1 MVLFG
6 TIKGIKADSI
16 VAEANKRIEEVRLSE
31 SANQRAG
38 AFSGGMKRR
47 LSVAVALIGNP
58 EVVSLLFYHD
68 NWTRFST
75 NYQQE
80 LNLLFFFHSLIL
92 QMHMHVLRHS
102 HIVLVCL

>member
-1 MVLFG
+1 MLLIHIVLKQFDILWDNLSAREHLVLFG

-16 VAEANKRIEEVRLSE
+16 VAEANKRIEEVRLTE

-58 EVVSLLFYHD
+58 DVV
-68 NWTRFST
+68 RFVYCTKSI
-75 NYQQE
+75 
-80 LNLLFFFHSLIL
+80 FHCIDP
-92 QMHMHVLRHS
+92 VLR
-102 HIVLVCL
+102 I

>member
-1 MVLFG
+1 MAHCFVLQFDILWDNLSASEHLVLFG

-16 VAEANKRIEEVRLSE
+16 VAEANKRIEEVRLTE

-58 EVVSLLFYHD
+58 EVVSH
-68 NWTRFST
+68 
-75 NYQQE
+75 
-80 LNLLFFFHSLIL
+80 LIL
-92 QMHMHVLRHS
+92 TN
-102 HIVLVCL
+102 LVELYLVSLFLYLSVS

>member
-6 TIKGIKADSI
+6 TIKGLKADSI
-16 VAEANKRIEEVRLSE
+16 TAEANKRIEEVRLTE

-58 EVVSLLFYHD
+58 EVVSVVNVCNSKQLISSL
-68 NWTRFST
+68 
-75 NYQQE
+75 E
-80 LNLLFFFHSLIL
+80 LN
-92 QMHMHVLRHS
+92 VLNK
-102 HIVLVCL
+102 